1 MTPSLTAPNPI
12 EARKA
17 RWNRFMALDS
27 TVKRIR
33 IVNCNEGARERPL
46 LWPENR
52 RERSEWVVSHY
63 EWQARQAL
71 WLDDDKIPHLDFST
85 GTEIFAEAFG
95 CAIHRPTNNMPFAL
109 PKVNNAAEASKLKTP
124 ELSTSTLAYLFDMAD
139 EAISRT
145 GKDIP
150 LRLPDVQSPMDIAAL
165 IWEKSDFYVAMVEE
179 PETVKELAGKVRG
192 LLTAFF
198 DEWFHRYGTRFIA
211 HYPTY
216 YMEGGFTLS
225 EDEVGAVSTGM
236 FEEFFLPELIS
247 LSDRYGGLGMH
258 CCANSRH
265 QWPGFMR
272 IPNLRLLNI
281 VQPPDVVAD
290 AFPFFNG
297 YVAQWHSCTGEAP
310 PLNML
315 EGLNPDTHIVLETS
329 AASKEEAIRLAE
341 YLKALS

>member
-109 PKVNNAAEASKLKTP
+109 PKVNNAAEAS
-124 ELSTSTLAYLFDMAD
+124 AN
-139 EAISRT
+139 ISV
-145 GKDIP
+145 P
-150 LRLPDVQSPMDIAAL
+150 V
-165 IWEKSDFYVAMVEE
+165 EKSRCGILSSSNHKAC
-179 PETVKELAGKVRG
+179 LA
-192 LLTAFF
+192 
-198 DEWFHRYGTRFIA
+198 
-211 HYPTY
+211 
-216 YMEGGFTLS
+216 
-225 EDEVGAVSTGM
+225 
-236 FEEFFLPELIS
+236 
-247 LSDRYGGLGMH
+247 
-258 CCANSRH
+258 C
-265 QWPGFMR
+265 
-272 IPNLRLLNI
+272 
-281 VQPPDVVAD
+281 
-290 AFPFFNG
+290 
-297 YVAQWHSCTGEAP
+297 HS
-310 PLNML
+310 
-315 EGLNPDTHIVLETS
+315 
-329 AASKEEAIRLAE
+329 
-341 YLKALS
+341 